1 MAKQGLQGAQN
12 THIAIGRAEDSIY
25 PVGSGQVESLL
36 GDGRGLMREQV
47 IGFLAEKF
55 ADVVDVHI
63 CLSEPPVYCVGALET
78 TISLVMPHVSRRL
91 DLLIVSTDLERV
103 FTRTEFET
111 FCALL
116 PEKRA
121 VIQGG
126 FERVWLD
133 QPGRMLLYANQQGG
147 FRVHC
152 PVNKDNIAGTFGRA
166 LVAWKGGAARA
177 LRCSACG
184 EQHQLETC
192 ELRPPGAFACS
203 AIVFSDVEGTAL
215 SAEVGAVLT
224 DTLGPVRVVL
234 RRR

>member
-1 MAKQGLQGAQN
+1 
-12 THIAIGRAEDSIY
+12 
-25 PVGSGQVESLL
+25 
-36 GDGRGLMREQV
+36 
-47 IGFLAEKF
+47 
-55 ADVVDVHI
+55 
-63 CLSEPPVYCVGALET
+63 
-78 TISLVMPHVSRRL
+78 MPHVSHRL
-91 DLLIVSTDLERV
+91 DLLVVSTDMERV

-111 FCALL
+111 FVARL
-116 PEKRA
+116 PKKTA

-152 PVNKDNIAGTFGRA
+152 PVNKDNIAGLFGRA

-177 LRCSACG
+177 LGCSACG
-184 EQHQLETC
+184 EQHLLETC

-203 AIVFSDVEGTAL
+203 AIVFSDVEGIAL
-215 SAEVGAVLT
+215 TVEAGEVLA